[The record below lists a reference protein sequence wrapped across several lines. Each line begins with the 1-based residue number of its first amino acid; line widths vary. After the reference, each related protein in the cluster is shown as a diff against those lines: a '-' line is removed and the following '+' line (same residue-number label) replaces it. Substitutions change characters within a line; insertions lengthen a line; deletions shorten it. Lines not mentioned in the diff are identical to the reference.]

1 MNRGQSVADLIGE
14 PLPAGSLGVD
24 QDDPT
29 LIAGY
34 IPGRTVDYLPPTQ
47 IGDGLAGP
55 PNQQI
60 LYIGRDNRPLAVD
73 ELGMQGP
80 FVLPWTAV
88 ARHRAGR
95 SFPLNP
101 DWDHGIDLG
110 AAERA
115 SIQDA
120 RVLSPFTPG
129 MLPQD
134 HAGVPPVELTPN
146 ARTVY
151 YTASPDVGWQGY

>member
-1 MNRGQSVADLIGE
+1 MTAAQSVADLIGE

-24 QDDPT
+24 QDDPG

-34 IPGRTVDYLPPTQ
+34 IPERNIDYLPPTQ

-55 PNQQI
+55 DNVQ
-60 LYIGRDNRPLAVD
+60 LLFIGRDRRPLAVD

-80 FVLPWTAV
+80 FVLMWTAI

-95 SFPLNP
+95 SFPYQ
-101 DWDHGIDLG
+101 DDFSDGIDLG

-115 SIQDA
+115 PIQDA
-120 RVLSPFTPG
+120 LRPAVFTPG
-129 MLPQD
+129 MLPPA
-134 HAGVPPVELTPN
+134 HAGEQPVELTPN

-151 YTASPDVGWQGY
+151 YTASPDVGWDGY